1 MKQLTPMEVLK
12 PIPPGISW
20 TDEPKSRP
28 WQTPPKLT
36 KITDV
41 AQGYID
47 ILSEKSIIT
56 PLLDTL
62 ESGLTLD
69 VIAETLM
76 LGGVHKGIHTI
87 DAGILVMPVIVEMLK
102 TLADIH
108 GVDVKTYAAEL
119 ESPELPARVL
129 KRAIASS
136 TSTADKEMEEEVV
149 VPLEKPAGGLM
160 GRPQK
165 EVI

>member
-1 MKQLTPMEVLK
+1 MKQLTPMEALR
-12 PIPPGISW
+12 PIPPGMSW

-28 WQTPPKLT
+28 WQTPPKFT

-47 ILSEKSIIT
+47 ILSDKATINS
-56 PLLDTL
+56 LLDTL

-108 GVDVKTYAAEL
+108 SVDVKTYAAEL
-119 ESPELPARVL
+119 ESPELPTRVV
-129 KRAIASS
+129 KKAIATS
-136 TSTADKEMEEEVV
+136 TSTADKEMSEEVV
-149 VPLEKPAGGLM
+149 VPLEKPVGGLM

-165 EVI
+165 AMV

>member
-1 MKQLTPMEVLK
+1 MKQLTPMEAIK

-28 WQTPPKLT
+28 WQKPPKFT
-36 KITDV
+36 KITDI

-47 ILSEKSIIT
+47 IISDKATINS
-56 PLLDTL
+56 LLDAL

-69 VIAETLM
+69 VIAETFM

-102 TLADIH
+102 TLADVH
-108 GVDVKTYAAEL
+108 GVDVKTYASEL
-119 ESPELPARVL
+119 ESPELSPRVL
-129 KRAIASS
+129 KRALAKSAA
-136 TSTADKEMEEEVV
+136 TSEKEMSEEVV
-149 VPLEKPAGGLM
+149 VPLEKPAVGLM

-165 EVI
+165 EMV